1 MRKGDPQDHS
11 HRVYKPEPVPQRTRG
26 VPDGAGL
33 LSASGSRD
41 SPTSLLYLRL
51 AQSFLLWV
59 GELQTLIS
67 PHPTPPPRQP
77 CSAKILY

>member
-41 SPTSLLYLRL
+41 SLGHKRVAFHHLKRHSHGRKTS
-51 AQSFLLWV
+51 V
-59 GELQTLIS
+59 I
-67 PHPTPPPRQP
+67 
-77 CSAKILY
+77 